1 MDVPHPVLAGLHN
14 FELMALVPAN
24 SCKLPS
30 NITQPEACDLSAIQA
45 PAVVHGEELIRR
57 TKLVAELYSKLSKL
71 LRIFAPWPDLLLN
84 IFQQV
89 SLKPIRIKERQSSLD
104 TC

>member
-1 MDVPHPVLAGLHN
+1 MDVKHPVLAGLHN

-24 SCKLPS
+24 SCKIPS

-57 TKLVAELYSKLSKL
+57 TKLVAELVNLVNYREFLHHGPTY
-71 LRIFAPWPDLLLN
+71 F
-84 IFQQV
+84 
-89 SLKPIRIKERQSSLD
+89 
-104 TC
+104 